1 MTQYT
6 KLDSTGAALP
16 PEADGHLAVQVEHPL
31 LAAPLIFT
39 AHRSKAM
46 THKAAIKWAADL
58 DINGW
63 SWRLPTVE
71 EAFFLADR
79 SKYPALDV
87 KYFPDFDGEW
97 IWTSTLDAENPSV
110 YAWLVDLD
118 DGDSTRPPQSRRYH
132 VRAVRA
138 SQSNE

>member
-16 PEADGHLAVQVEHPL
+16 PEADGHPAVQVEHPL

-39 AHRSKAM
+39 ARRSKPM
-46 THKAAIKWAADL
+46 SHNKAIKWAAGL
-58 DINGW
+58 DTNGW

-97 IWTSTLDAENPSV
+97 IWTSTLDAENPSDC
-110 YAWLVDLD
+110 AWFVDLD
-118 DGDSTRPPQSRRYH
+118 DGDFSRLRQSHHLH

>member
-39 AHRSKAM
+39 AHRSEPM
-46 THKAAIKWAADL
+46 THEEAIKWAAGL
-58 DINGW
+58 DIKGW

-79 SKYPALDV
+79 LKYPALDV
-87 KYFPDFDGEW
+87 QYFPDFDYEW
-97 IWTSTLDAENPSV
+97 IWTSTVDAEDPSDF
-110 YAWLVDLD
+110 AWFVGLGVGYSFRFL
-118 DGDSTRPPQSRRYH
+118 QSCHFH

-138 SQSNE
+138 S

>member
-1 MTQYT
+1 MTKYT
-6 KLDSTGAALP
+6 TLDSTGAALP
-16 PEADGHLAVQVEHPL
+16 PKADGHLAVQVEHPL

-46 THKAAIKWAADL
+46 THEEAIKWAAGL

-79 SKYPALDV
+79 LKYPALDV
-87 KYFPDFDGEW
+87 QYFPDFDYEW
-97 IWTSTLDAENPSV
+97 IWTSTVDAEDPSD
-110 YAWLVDLD
+110 YAWFVSLN
-118 DGDSTRPPQSRRYH
+118 DGDSNRLLQSTH
-132 VRAVRA
+132 ALVRAVRA
-138 SQSNE
+138 S